1 MEKKKFLRRTF
12 ALVLAA
18 LMLFAFVSFLTGCS
32 KKITQGEVVNKTFS
46 PAHVQTMV
54 VPVCISNGKTMTT
67 YFIPYVYKYSDTWTI
82 TISGQGEDGKT
93 ESATFRVTK
102 EVFDAVPLGAEFI
115 YKPEMEPSKPE
126 YRRERSTGK
135 NDT

>member
-32 KKITQGEVVNKTFS
+32 KKITQGEVVDKTFS
-46 PAHVQTMV
+46 PAHVQTML
-54 VPVCISNGKTMTT
+54 VPVFISNGKTMTT
-67 YFIPYVYKYSDTWTI
+67 YFIPYVYQYPDTWTI
-82 TISGQGEDGKT
+82 TISGPGEDGET
-93 ESATFRVTK
+93 ETATYRVTQ
-102 EVFDAVPLGAEFI
+102 EVFDAVPLAAEFI
-115 YKPEMEPSKPE
+115 YKPEMEPSEPE

-135 NDT
+135 NDP

>member
-32 KKITQGEVVNKTFS
+32 KKITQGEVVSKTFS
-46 PAHVQTMV
+46 PAHVQTML

-67 YFIPYVYKYSDTWTI
+67 HFIPYVYQYPDTWKI
-82 TISGQGEDGKT
+82 TISAKGADGKIET
-93 ESATFRVTK
+93 ATYRVTK
-102 EVFDAVPLGAEFI
+102 EIFDTVQIGTEFI
-115 YKPEMEPSKPE
+115 YKPENGPEEPE
-126 YRRERSTGK
+126 YYRETETQAK
-135 NDT
+135 